1 MTLPYVFMNFKLP
14 FFRLVNYDIIQD
26 VPLLGYHGLSEKPQQ
41 IKGKTARLNQVDM
54 KGAKCRLKLDYQ
66 TLVYFSNFLLSA
78 DYQRFNDCI
87 HEITDRFLFSIY

>member
-1 MTLPYVFMNFKLP
+1 M
-14 FFRLVNYDIIQD
+14 NYDIIQD

-66 TLVYFSNFLLSA
+66 TLVYLSNFLLSA